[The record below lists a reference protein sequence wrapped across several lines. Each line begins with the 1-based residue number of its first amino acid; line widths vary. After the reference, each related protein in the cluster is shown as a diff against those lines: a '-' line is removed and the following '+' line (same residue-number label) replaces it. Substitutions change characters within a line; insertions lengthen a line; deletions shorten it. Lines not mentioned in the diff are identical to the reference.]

1 MMRHARAVTILAA
14 LLAANLTTA
23 CASKTIDQPSRP
35 GQALVVLLP
44 DADGGAGR
52 AGVANPKGAVELDAV
67 RESTQ
72 VVATKKPGSVR
83 TMSDSEVQRI
93 FGGALSALP
102 PPPKHFV
109 LYFQFDSEALT
120 DESRNLFPEIL
131 RTVREHS
138 VPDVVVVGH
147 TDTMG
152 TLAANAELGM
162 RRATMVRNMLIDA
175 GLDATTIEVTSH
187 GEGDLLVVTADETPE
202 PRNRRVEIS
211 VK

>member
-1 MMRHARAVTILAA
+1 
-14 LLAANLTTA
+14 
-23 CASKTIDQPSRP
+23 
-35 GQALVVLLP
+35 
-44 DADGGAGR
+44 
-52 AGVANPKGAVELDAV
+52 
-67 RESTQ
+67 
-72 VVATKKPGSVR
+72 
-83 TMSDSEVQRI
+83 
-93 FGGALSALP
+93 
-102 PPPKHFV
+102 
-109 LYFQFDSEALT
+109 
-120 DESRNLFPEIL
+120 
-131 RTVREHS
+131 

-187 GEGDLLVVTADETPE
+187 GEGDLLVRTPDETPE